1 MTIMENKELI
11 TKAIEYIQKNPKEN
25 LSLESI
31 ALEAGFTL
39 TYFDLLFRNH
49 TGYSPVQYSRVY
61 KLTRS
66 ALVLRRFPEKSIL
79 DIALDFGYQS
89 PESYSRAFKSFYGI
103 SPSEYREK
111 YTKEAVTWDD
121 LSSKIAIERFVKTFP
136 ELKPVGEDAAFDYLF
151 THNPVKHAEDIVF
164 LGVSDCALFTLGDP
178 EDLEGYIC
186 VADYNS
192 AEPSVEIVCDDE
204 DEALKYLETLCG
216 GGQYKFTIRVDPGA
230 EWERFNSAAAKER
243 ITCRTYFDM
252 IYPYDSAEEPTLPDG
267 YDIRKL
273 TPADMPAVK
282 CFKDM
287 GGCGD
292 VHVGA
297 IRIAF
302 DGTGNVGLSPF
313 GLFRGNTLIALS
325 MLTLDKV
332 RDFRKYDIGAL
343 FALDGDVTDDLIYL
357 MWRYAAYLAAKDRA
371 LLGNASAEEDD
382 SPYSVLVCQK
392 AGLVTAAEE
401 RRYGK

>member
-1 MTIMENKELI
+1 MENKELI

-39 TYFDLLFRNH
+39 TYFDLLFQKY

-89 PESYSRAFKSFYGI
+89 PESYSRAFKSFYGF

-136 ELKPVGEDAAFDYLF
+136 ELKHVGEDAAFDYLF

-252 IYPYDSAEEPTLPDG
+252 IYPYDTAEEPTLPDG
-267 YDIRKL
+267 YEIRKL
-273 TPADMPAVK
+273 TSADMPAVR

-332 RDFRKYDIGAL
+332 RDFRKYDIGAM
-343 FALDGDVTDDLIYL
+343 FALDNEMTDDLIDI
-357 MWRYAAYLAAKDRA
+357 MWRYAIFYSINDNA
-371 LLGNASAEEDD
+371 LFGNSCVKEDEL
-382 SPYSVLVCQK
+382 STCERE
-392 AGLVTAAEE
+392 GLVKAAEE